1 MINEKEA
8 LSKLFIDLC
17 KIQEDF
23 SKIFPPA
30 PEVITLDNSSE
41 EGLEIY
47 NKISILIDNVWW
59 SGKIIDEKQQ
69 DKKTKALREF
79 NQKIKEDTRIEQIFL
94 PFRDGLFWVRKL

>member
-8 LSKLFIDLC
+8 LSKLFVDLC

-23 SKIFPPA
+23 SKVFPPA

-47 NKISILIDNVWW
+47 NKIGTLIDNV
-59 SGKIIDEKQQ
+59 
-69 DKKTKALREF
+69 
-79 NQKIKEDTRIEQIFL
+79 EDTLIDKFNVDTFMLNNPNYES
-94 PFRDGLFWVRKL
+94 DK

>member
-8 LSKLFIDLC
+8 LSKLFVDLC

-41 EGLEIY
+41 ESLDIY
-47 NKISILIDNVWW
+47 NKISILIDNV
-59 SGKIIDEKQQ
+59 
-69 DKKTKALREF
+69 
-79 NQKIKEDTRIEQIFL
+79 EDTLIDKFNIDTFILNYPNHVE
-94 PFRDGLFWVRKL
+94 

>member
-8 LSKLFIDLC
+8 LSKLFVDLC

-41 EGLEIY
+41 ESLYIY
-47 NKISILIDNVWW
+47 DKVSILIDNV
-59 SGKIIDEKQQ
+59 
-69 DKKTKALREF
+69 
-79 NQKIKEDTRIEQIFL
+79 EDTLIDKFNVDTFILNHPTHVE
-94 PFRDGLFWVRKL
+94 